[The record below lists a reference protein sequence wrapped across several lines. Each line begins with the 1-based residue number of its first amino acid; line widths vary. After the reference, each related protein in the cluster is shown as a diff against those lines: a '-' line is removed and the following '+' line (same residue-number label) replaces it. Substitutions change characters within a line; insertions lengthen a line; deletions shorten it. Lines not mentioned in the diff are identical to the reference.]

1 MPQTIKSKVEQAL
14 ARAHH
19 ALYIAYTEASEMRT
33 DDLADELWLHL
44 REVERLQ
51 ISLLR

>member
-1 MPQTIKSKVEQAL
+1 MAQTIRSKVEQAL

-19 ALYIAYTEASEMRT
+19 ALYMAYVEASEMRT
-33 DDLADELWLHL
+33 DDLADDLWAQL

-51 ISLLR
+51 IALLR